1 MHAYIIS
8 LRIDRASRELLNT
21 DFSIKRIALE
31 SGFRDSSALSR
42 VFHRQVGVS
51 PSEYRR
57 IFAGR

>member
-1 MHAYIIS
+1 MRVVPALDEIKDRHAGLG
-8 LRIDRASRELLNT
+8 LRAQGLL
-21 DFSIKRIALE
+21 
-31 SGFRDSSALSR
+31 GRDTAGLSR